1 MNRPPFVFIGGTS
14 EPGGLH
20 VHTADVAM
28 AAAKAGHAVT
38 IVCPSIDH
46 FSAMFDG
53 TSVRVEI
60 APPKTPGESDRR
72 YWSRILAHHRR
83 AHAVLCRGK
92 LGESTIG
99 DLIGIRLATRRL
111 FTIEHR
117 AIENPALTARD
128 RRRHGWAM
136 RATVRRVIAV
146 SDEIAASAVHDLGLP
161 ASMVAS
167 CINWYDPTF
176 QPVDPATRRQAKQQ
190 LGLDPDA
197 LVVGYHGR
205 LAPEKRIPMLI
216 NAFASLTPPVG
227 RDLHLV
233 LVGEGWKRRELEA
246 LIHERGIA
254 ARCLITGW
262 HPDPRAA
269 LAAFDVSVL
278 PSLSEGF
285 PLGLLEAMAS
295 GAACLAH
302 PMSSTRTIIEH
313 GHTGWLADLNEH
325 AGFTTA
331 LQHLVTLSDSER
343 AALGCAAADSTAR
356 QFSRA
361 VRLPAV
367 LHALGIE
374 ADPNHLPDRTR
385 RLEFVR

>member
-28 AAAKAGHAVT
+28 AVARAGHAAS

-46 FSAMFDG
+46 FSTMFEG

-60 APPKTPGESDRR
+60 APPKSPGESDRP
-72 YWSRILAHHRR
+72 YWSRVLARHRR
-83 AHAVLCRGK
+83 SHAVLCRGK

-99 DLIGIRLATRRL
+99 DLVGIRLATRRL

-117 AIENPALTARD
+117 AIENPALSPRD
-128 RRRHGWAM
+128 LRRHGWAM

-146 SDEIAASAVHDLGLP
+146 SDEIATSAVHDLGLP
-161 ASMVAS
+161 NAMVAP
-167 CINWYDPTF
+167 CMNWYDPTF
-176 QPVDPATRRQAKQQ
+176 QSVDSAGRRLAKQQ

-216 NAFASLTPPVG
+216 DAFAKLTPPEG
-227 RDLHLV
+227 RDLRLV

-246 LIHERGIA
+246 LILQRGIPS
-254 ARCLITGW
+254 RCLITGW

-269 LAAFDVSVL
+269 LAAFDISVL

-285 PLGLLEAMAS
+285 PLGLLEAMAT
-295 GAACLAH
+295 GTACLAH
-302 PMSSTRTIIEH
+302 PMSSTGSIIDSGRTGCI
-313 GHTGWLADLNEH
+313 ADLSDAASFH
-325 AGFTTA
+325 RA
-331 LQHLVTLSDSER
+331 LHHMISLPEER
-343 AALGCAAADSTAR
+343 RHMMGRSAAESVA
-356 QFSRA
+356 QNFSRD

-367 LHALGIE
+367 LSALE
-374 ADPNHLPDRTR
+374 VKSPPTPLPARGR
-385 RLEFVR
+385 RLVFTQ